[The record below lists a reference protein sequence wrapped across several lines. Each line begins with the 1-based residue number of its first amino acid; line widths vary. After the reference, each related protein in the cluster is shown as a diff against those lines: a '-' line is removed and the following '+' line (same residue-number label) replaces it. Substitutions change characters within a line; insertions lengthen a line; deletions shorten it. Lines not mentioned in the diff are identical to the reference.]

1 MRFNPEH
8 RLINDVNEFRKKK
21 ERRKQNMFPSF
32 FDNLPDE
39 IGEEEGNNLPD
50 EIGNNVFPSF
60 FDNLPDEI
68 GEEEGNNLPDE
79 IGNNVFPSFFDNLPD
94 EIGNEKNGMM
104 IFQTRYN
111 SCLEDRLKS

>member
-68 GEEEGNNLPDE
+68 G
-79 IGNNVFPSFFDNLPD
+79 
-94 EIGNEKNGMM
+94 NEKNGMM